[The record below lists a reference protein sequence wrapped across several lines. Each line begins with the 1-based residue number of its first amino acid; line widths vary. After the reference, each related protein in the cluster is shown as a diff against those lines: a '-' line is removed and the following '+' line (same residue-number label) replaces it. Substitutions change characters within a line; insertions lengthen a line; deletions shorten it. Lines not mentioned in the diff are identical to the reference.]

1 MIFVPTLL
9 LFHYCRL
16 LSLNYNVEPELCR
29 KCGCCATISVSVL
42 ALLAADLTAAN
53 ESSLVLTFTGDLLW
67 QCVMVMVMA
76 VRSRRQAQARLTHM
90 TDLQ

>member
-1 MIFVPTLL
+1 MILLPTLL
-9 LFHYCRL
+9 LCQYCRL
-16 LSLNYNVEPELCR
+16 LSVNYNVEPEICR
-29 KCGCCATISVSVL
+29 KCRCCVTISASAL
-42 ALLAADLTAAN
+42 ALLAAEINAAN